1 MKIIKYADLHPCYL
15 TKFEYD
21 ISEEPLRCMRKLK
34 EIINR
39 IGMNKKK
46 KKKFIIYA
54 SLEHQSMRMQQAH
67 VFQ

>member
-15 TKFEYD
+15 TRERKFEYD
-21 ISEEPLRCMRKLK
+21 ISEEHLRCLRKLK

-46 KKKFIIYA
+46 
-54 SLEHQSMRMQQAH
+54 RR
-67 VFQ
+67 